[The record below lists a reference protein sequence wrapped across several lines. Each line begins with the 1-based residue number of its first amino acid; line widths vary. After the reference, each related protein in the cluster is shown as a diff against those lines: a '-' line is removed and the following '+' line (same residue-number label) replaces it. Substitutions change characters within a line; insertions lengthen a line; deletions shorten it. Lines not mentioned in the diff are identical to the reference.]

1 MHLSI
6 EDDASDVESKAT
18 IAGLVASL
26 YVAAYFVVLLQPFV
40 LIVSLPGSVGWAGLP
55 LLGLLALVLAP
66 RDRLVRVP
74 VSVPILA
81 LAVWSAASLA
91 WSSSFGESFFAI
103 RTEIP
108 SLILLCLVVG
118 SMARGRVIR
127 TLLWVFAGV
136 GVWSLASSLT
146 MATSQVA
153 FVGDGLDQAIQE
165 GWRGTFLHKNLLGVF
180 ALLGLTTTLA
190 FVRHRGVKSAMLGL
204 FVVLVLGTRS
214 ATAASGLVVVGVVW
228 SWLTWFGG
236 IHNPRSRAL
245 AALASVVLLAAA
257 VASAL
262 ALLPI
267 LVGLYGK
274 DLTFSGRTDIWAAS
288 IDTIRQRPLLGYGTG
303 RVWQDRFDPLTADLH
318 RRIGFRAAHAH
329 NGVLDVLL
337 AVGIVGLTLYFLV
350 LVSTTRLAISA
361 LRTSGAAYGRWAVY
375 SMSAI
380 VIMGLSEPL
389 FEGAALGFLAIMWT
403 VLAGFINARSR
414 PPLAESSRS
423 AANSALDVTQPP
435 LGGGP
440 PVRRDLLAAFPSGS
454 IRPPLRSHQDGK
466 SVGDI
471 VE

>member
-1 MHLSI
+1 MHLSL
-6 EDDASDVESKAT
+6 EDDASDVGPTAT
-18 IAGLVASL
+18 VAGLVASL
-26 YVAAYFVVLLQPFV
+26 YIAAYFAVLLQPFV

-55 LLGLLALVLAP
+55 LLGLSALVLAP
-66 RDRLVRVP
+66 RDGLIRVP
-74 VSVPILA
+74 ISAPILA
-81 LAVWSAASLA
+81 LAFWSAASVA
-91 WSSSFGESFFAI
+91 WSASFGESFFAI
-103 RTEIP
+103 RTQIP
-108 SLILLCLVVG
+108 PLILLCLVVG
-118 SMARGRVIR
+118 SMPRAHVVR

-146 MATSQVA
+146 MPLSRVA
-153 FVGDGLDQAIQE
+153 FVGEGPEQTIQA

-180 ALLGLTTTLA
+180 ALIGLTTTLA
-190 FVRHRGVKSAMLGL
+190 FVRHRGVKTAMLGL

-228 SWLTWFGG
+228 SWLTWFGS

-288 IDTIRQRPLLGYGTG
+288 LDTIRQRPLLGYGTG

-337 AVGIVGLTLYFLV
+337 AVGIIGLTLYFVV
-350 LVSTTRLAISA
+350 LLSTIRLAIRS
-361 LRTSGAAYGRWAVY
+361 LRTAGAPYGRWAVY
-375 SMSAI
+375 SISAI
-380 VIMGLSEPL
+380 MIMGLSEPL
-389 FEGAALGFLAIMWT
+389 FEGAALGFLAILWT
-403 VLAGFINARSR
+403 VLAGFTNAERR
-414 PPLAESSRS
+414 LRLAPSTRA
-423 AANSALDVTQPP
+423 AANSALDVAQPP

-440 PVRRDLLAAFPSGS
+440 PVRRDLLATFPSGS
-454 IRPPLRSHQDGK
+454 VRPPLRSHQDGK
-466 SVGDI
+466 SVSEV